1 MILVEAFPAGTD
13 PGLLHAV
20 LSEFFDRGVPVTVLF
35 DAAVNRSGLPDDLTA
50 TMRDL
55 AEGAGGLVELA
66 ARLGDLGGPHR
77 YFQMRAAGRLRDILD
92 TSLGAQTARQVVTV
106 VDGSSDGGV
115 DLPAFR
121 CAGFRI
127 LLRTGDGGNFGAEF
141 VGRGQLVLSGA
152 TVLPLAGDP
161 ARGLAAIDT
170 ILHNRHDALLSLSV
184 SGLDFMN
191 ADAARAMAAA
201 IADRL
206 VAASQAGSLYVT
218 RPMDYLLQFGTPQLT
233 DVALLLAS
241 PEAGPQDLAVRAF
254 TASLAEATLAF
265 SLVATTRPSWL
276 PQDAGRVDLWPN
288 PAQPGFLPR
297 GAHPLAVILTESL
310 PYQDLPPVAVI
321 LHGESTSSAPSALRA
336 DGRLHIAVERWETFS
351 TRARPPCESVA
362 LLIRPE
368 DIATPVQRSAIL
380 RRLTDIARGGQA
392 RFLTLETLAD
402 QMLAPD
408 PVHARLWSTLHRQE
422 TDPRQTAVLTAN
434 ERNRLLDDAR
444 VAWSFIE
451 RFTDPTTGL
460 CAGTVQD
467 GPAQRINREA
477 TLWDIGSQMQGI
489 VAAASL
495 HLITRDDAQ
504 DRLARMVEHLPII
517 TLEGHS
523 LPPAVLDTGQ
533 SDGVVRHAFDICDTG
548 RFLLSL
554 DLAVDSGLLDP
565 VTATTLAGSWDLQAA
580 VIDGRPHNHDGR
592 RWHDTTMSQCTPYIG
607 PVFHY
612 LGLPLVSPFPT
623 LSEPATA
630 DERMALLY
638 AVAAMG
644 SFGTEPLLLQAIE
657 RGPTPEST
665 FLTDVLFDA
674 QLSWFE
680 ATGQLKC
687 VSEIPLNVAPWFTYQ
702 GLRVDRYGPEAWTI
716 LSRDDASAFQTQA
729 FRQDIELLSAKSA
742 YLWAAVYPHPYS
754 TRLLRLI
761 RDKARIDG
769 LGFSVGVH
777 TATLLPME
785 NYSDLNTNGV
795 ILAAIATMLRGDTG
809 SSAQ

>member
-233 DVALLLAS
+233 DVAPSSRIARGGA
-241 PEAGPQDLAVRAF
+241 AGPCRAGLYCLAGRSHAGLQPCRDDTPVVAAARRWARRP
-254 TASLAEATLAF
+254 LAEPQL
-265 SLVATTRPSWL
+265 TRL
-276 PQDAGRVDLWPN
+276 PA
-288 PAQPGFLPR
+288 R

-368 DIATPVQRSAIL
+368 DIATRCSDRP
-380 RRLTDIARGGQA
+380 
-392 RFLTLETLAD
+392 F
-402 QMLAPD
+402 
-408 PVHARLWSTLHRQE
+408 
-422 TDPRQTAVLTAN
+422 
-434 ERNRLLDDAR
+434 
-444 VAWSFIE
+444 
-451 RFTDPTTGL
+451 
-460 CAGTVQD
+460 CAG
-467 GPAQRINREA
+467 
-477 TLWDIGSQMQGI
+477 
-489 VAAASL
+489 
-495 HLITRDDAQ
+495 
-504 DRLARMVEHLPII
+504 
-517 TLEGHS
+517 
-523 LPPAVLDTGQ
+523 
-533 SDGVVRHAFDICDTG
+533 
-548 RFLLSL
+548 
-554 DLAVDSGLLDP
+554 
-565 VTATTLAGSWDLQAA
+565 
-580 VIDGRPHNHDGR
+580 
-592 RWHDTTMSQCTPYIG
+592 
-607 PVFHY
+607 
-612 LGLPLVSPFPT
+612 
-623 LSEPATA
+623 
-630 DERMALLY
+630 
-638 AVAAMG
+638 
-644 SFGTEPLLLQAIE
+644 
-657 RGPTPEST
+657 
-665 FLTDVLFDA
+665 
-674 QLSWFE
+674 
-680 ATGQLKC
+680 
-687 VSEIPLNVAPWFTYQ
+687 
-702 GLRVDRYGPEAWTI
+702 
-716 LSRDDASAFQTQA
+716 SRT
-729 FRQDIELLSAKSA
+729 
-742 YLWAAVYPHPYS
+742 
-754 TRLLRLI
+754 
-761 RDKARIDG
+761 
-769 LGFSVGVH
+769 
-777 TATLLPME
+777 
-785 NYSDLNTNGV
+785 
-795 ILAAIATMLRGDTG
+795 
-809 SSAQ
+809 